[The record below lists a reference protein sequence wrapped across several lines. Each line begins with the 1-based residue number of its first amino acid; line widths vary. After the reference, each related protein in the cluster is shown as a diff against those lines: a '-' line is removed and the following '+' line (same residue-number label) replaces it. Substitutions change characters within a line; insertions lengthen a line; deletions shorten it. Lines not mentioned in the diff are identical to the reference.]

1 MSMRTD
7 SVHGLI
13 YERKLLPEHAKRT
26 TECLVA
32 ASLGFDAKFIREAT
46 QAREALASPTKKK
59 KIVKSRYNGRV
70 IMDTRIV

>member
-13 YERKLLPEHAKRT
+13 YERKLLPGACE
-26 TECLVA
+26 ENYGVLVA

-46 QAREALASPTKKK
+46 QAREALASLPKK
-59 KIVKSRYNGRV
+59 KIVKV
-70 IMDTRIV
+70 DTMVE